1 MNDNEKMVDDVEE
14 YDEND
19 MYITLTDD
27 DGNEIHFEF
36 IDEFPFEGKD
46 YVVLLPYEETEDEVV
61 ILQVIHGEDDD
72 EFISVEDEVLL
83 NRIFDEFEKRCNEE

>member
-1 MNDNEKMVDDVEE
+1 MNDNEKIVNDVEE
-14 YDEND
+14 YDDNE

-36 IDEFPFEGKD
+36 IDEFPFEGND

-61 ILQVIHGEDDD
+61 ILQVIHNENDN
-72 EFISVEDEVLL
+72 EFLSVEDEVLL